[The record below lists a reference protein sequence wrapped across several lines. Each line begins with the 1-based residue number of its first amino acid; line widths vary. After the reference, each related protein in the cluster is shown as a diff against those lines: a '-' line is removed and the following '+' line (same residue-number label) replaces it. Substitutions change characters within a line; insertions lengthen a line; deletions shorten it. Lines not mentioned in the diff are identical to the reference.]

1 MTTQKIGSLLSS
13 RLSFPI
19 RRWLRWGFYAFVMFG
34 SFFLTLWLTE
44 PDDVTSNDRLDSRT
58 GAELLARQTIKSY
71 DDVHRAARAAG
82 LRLSRR
88 MRGSVDGVTRLS
100 PQEVAVAGWL
110 ADPDGD
116 ASAQALVAFAGG
128 ANVAIGQTS
137 GERPDVTRAISLGFG
152 AEKNVSF
159 QIKFKC
165 QPGQQA
171 VLVGVGASR
180 QYLPLQLSP
189 CP

>member
-1 MTTQKIGSLLSS
+1 
-13 RLSFPI
+13 
-19 RRWLRWGFYAFVMFG
+19 MFG

-58 GAELLARQTIKSY
+58 GAELLARQTVKSY
-71 DDVHRAARAAG
+71 DDVLRAARAAG

-88 MRGSVDGVTRLS
+88 MRGSIDGVTRS
-100 PQEVAVAGWL
+100 GPQEVTVAGWL
-110 ADPDGD
+110 ADPEGD
-116 ASAQALVAFAGG
+116 ASALALVAFVGG

-137 GERPDVTRAISLGFG
+137 GERPDVTKAIGLGLG
-152 AEKNVSF
+152 AEKNVAF
-159 QIKFKC
+159 QIKLKC